1 MSNQSVEGQTIVITG
16 ASDGIG
22 AVAARELKEQGANV
36 IITGRNPEKTKRV
49 ADEVGSPALI
59 ADFAEFDQ
67 VRRLAE
73 EITAAAPKIDVL
85 ANNAGGMF
93 KVKNKTKDG
102 HEPNF
107 QINHLSPF
115 LLTHLLK
122 PNLLAGDERRIINTA
137 SMANNYGRVRTGN
150 LDGHFSEN
158 VAYGTGKLMNIL
170 FTRGI
175 ARKWEDENF
184 VSAALHP
191 GIVQSGFGRDSFFVR
206 ISYNNPIANR
216 ILISN
221 EQGATPII
229 DLVSREP
236 REDINGVFFFRHKA
250 GGHENRQAKSEKLQ
264 DELWEKS
271 TELVGL

>member
-1 MSNQSVEGQTIVITG
+1 VSNASVEGKTIVITG

-49 ADEVGSPALI
+49 AEEVGSPELI
-59 ADFAEFDQ
+59 ADFAELDQ

-73 EITAAAPKIDVL
+73 VITAVAPKIDVL
-85 ANNAGGMF
+85 ANNAGGLF
-93 KVKNKTKDG
+93 KVRNKTKDG

-115 LLTHLLK
+115 LLTNLLK
-122 PNLLAGDERRIINTA
+122 PNLVAADAPRVLNTA
-137 SMANNYGRVRTGN
+137 SMANNYGHVRIGS

-158 VAYGTGKLMNIL
+158 IAYGTGKLMNIL

-175 ARKWEDENF
+175 ARKWEGDDI

-191 GIVQSGFGRDSFFVR
+191 GVVQSEFGRDSFFVR
-206 ISYNNPIANR
+206 IAYNNPIANR

-221 EQGATPII
+221 EEGATPII
-229 DLVSREP
+229 DLASREP
-236 REDINGVFFFRHKA
+236 REELNGVFYFRHKP

-264 DELWEKS
+264 DELWTKS
-271 TELVGL
+271 EELVGL

>member
-1 MSNQSVEGQTIVITG
+1 M
-16 ASDGIG
+16 
-22 AVAARELKEQGANV
+22 
-36 IITGRNPEKTKRV
+36 
-49 ADEVGSPALI
+49 
-59 ADFAEFDQ
+59 
-67 VRRLAE
+67 
-73 EITAAAPKIDVL
+73 
-85 ANNAGGMF
+85 
-93 KVKNKTKDG
+93 
-102 HEPNF
+102 
-107 QINHLSPF
+107 
-115 LLTHLLK
+115 
-122 PNLLAGDERRIINTA
+122 
-137 SMANNYGRVRTGN
+137 GN

>member
-1 MSNQSVEGQTIVITG
+1 MSNASVEGKTIVITG

-22 AVAARELKEQGANV
+22 AVAARELKSQGANV

-49 ADEVGSPALI
+49 AEEVESPALI

-67 VRRLAE
+67 VRLLAA
-73 EITAAAPKIDVL
+73 EIAAVAPKIDVL

-93 KVKNKTKDG
+93 KVRNKTKDG

-115 LLTHLLK
+115 LLTNLLK
-122 PNLLAGDERRIINTA
+122 PNMLASDERRIINTA
-137 SMANNYGRVRTGN
+137 SMANNYGHVRMGN

-175 ARKWEDENF
+175 ARKWKDEDF

-191 GIVQSGFGRDSFFVR
+191 GVVQSEFGRDSFFVR
-206 ISYNNPIANR
+206 IAYNNPIANR
-216 ILISN
+216 IMISS

-236 REDINGVFFFRHKA
+236 REDINGVFFMRHKA
-250 GGHENRQAKSEKLQ
+250 NGPENRQAKSEKLQ